1 MVRTLCSYCQ
11 GPRFDPWLRNEDS
24 ACPVAWQKKKKME
37 QILERE
43 NMIPEFKTSLDALN
57 MEMEMT
63 KAEPLRL
70 GVINR
75 YYPVHRKE
83 KISK

>member
-1 MVRTLCSYCQ
+1 
-11 GPRFDPWLRNEDS
+11 
-24 ACPVAWQKKKKME
+24 ME

>member
-1 MVRTLCSYCQ
+1 MPCGMATKKRDQTL
-11 GPRFDPWLRNEDS
+11 E
-24 ACPVAWQKKKKME
+24 
-37 QILERE
+37 LE
-43 NMIPEFKTSLDALN
+43 NTISEFKTSLDALN

-75 YYPVHRKE
+75 YYPIHKE

>member
-1 MVRTLCSYCQ
+1 MPC
-11 GPRFDPWLRNEDS
+11 GM
-24 ACPVAWQKKKKME
+24 AKKKKME

-43 NMIPEFKTSLDALN
+43 NMISEFKTSLDALN
-57 MEMEMT
+57 MEMKMT

-70 GVINR
+70 GIINR
-75 YYPVHRKE
+75 YYPVRRKE